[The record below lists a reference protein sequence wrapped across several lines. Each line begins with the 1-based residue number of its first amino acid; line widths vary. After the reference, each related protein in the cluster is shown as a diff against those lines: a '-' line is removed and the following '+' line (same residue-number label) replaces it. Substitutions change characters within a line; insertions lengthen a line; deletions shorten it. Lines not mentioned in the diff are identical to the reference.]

1 MLITKIEW
9 TKKSNFEKMALPNG
23 VVVNEEK
30 SSDFAMEKTKLFELK
45 GEAASLP
52 RNFCWAYFSG
62 PTGPCK
68 AHYIHY
74 SQKLIAS
81 INYGWGK
88 T

>member
-52 RNFCWAYFSG
+52 RNFCWAYFSF
-62 PTGPCK
+62 PFSSWVQQ
-68 AHYIHY
+68 AHVRPITF
-74 SQKLIAS
+74 I
-81 INYGWGK
+81 IVRN
-88 T
+88 